1 LREVTTLQRKP
12 VVETEAERRLVEA
25 LRGRR
30 GALTRAD
37 AATLTGLSTDTAEA
51 SLKSLLGKYKS
62 HLAVTEQGELLYS
75 FDPSMVRRDA
85 VPLTERMAELGRA
98 LWKGFTFLF
107 KITIAVTLVVYVIA
121 FVAMLLALMFA
132 RTASERDDRRSD
144 RGGGGGFPW
153 MIWWL
158 MPDWAPHEARR
169 QLPRGPRKRFYLS
182 VFDFVFGPK
191 VAEADPLAPEKEL
204 VGYLRSKSGRITA
217 TDLVAL
223 TGWSYERAEEEA
235 TRLLADY
242 DGEPEITQEGT
253 IVYSFPQL
261 RLTAGGVQNE
271 PWRYTWQERRALPP
285 LTGNTSGTNTVITVM
300 NAFNMVGGAAIGPAF
315 LERFALAPPESLVA
329 LLTYFPLAFS
339 SVFFAV
345 PAGRWLKQRRT
356 AQRLV
361 SETLRAELLREIVS
375 RRGQP
380 LDPKALIAQVEQ
392 RVPGAA
398 PGQAGKILERLLR
411 DLDGDV
417 TTDEGGTM
425 RYVFP
430 RVTEELTAAEAARAL
445 APAAEESPGQVVFS
459 STSEGETPALEEA
472 PSRPWNP
479 RLPQ

>member
-1 LREVTTLQRKP
+1 M
-12 VVETEAERRLVEA
+12 VETEAERRLEEA

-37 AATLTGLSTDTAEA
+37 AATLTGLSTDAAEA

-62 HLAVTEQGELLYS
+62 HLAVTEQGDLLYS
-75 FDPSMVRRDA
+75 FDPAMVRRDA
-85 VPLTERMAELGRA
+85 VPLKERMAELGRA

-107 KITIAVTLVVYVIA
+107 KVTIAVTLVLYVAA
-121 FVAMLLALMFA
+121 FVAMLIALMFA
-132 RTASERDDRRSD
+132 RSASDRDDRRSD

-153 MIWWL
+153 MIYWL
-158 MPDWAPHEARR
+158 MPDWAPNYDRARR
-169 QLPRGPRKRFYLS
+169 QLPSGPRKRFYLS

-191 VAEADPLAPEKEL
+191 EAAKDLLAPEKEL
-204 VGYLRSKSGRITA
+204 VGFLRAKSGRITA

-223 TGWSYERAEEEA
+223 TGWSYERSEEEA

-242 DGEPEITQEGT
+242 DGEPEITEDGT

-261 RLTAGGVQNE
+261 RLTAGGVQSE
-271 PWRYTWQERRALPP
+271 PWRYTWQERRALAP
-285 LTGNTSGTNTVITVM
+285 LTGNTPGANTVVGVM
-300 NAFNMVGGAAIGPAF
+300 NAFNLVGGAAIGPAF
-315 LERFALAPPESLVA
+315 LERFGLYSPEAAALV
-329 LLTYFPLAFS
+329 TFFPLVFS

-345 PAGRWLKQRRT
+345 PAGRWLKQRWT

-361 SETLRAELLREIVS
+361 SETLRAEFLREIVS
-375 RRGQP
+375 QRGQP
-380 LDPKALIAQVEQ
+380 LDPKALVAQVEQ

-398 PGQAGKILERLLR
+398 SGQAGKILERLLR

-417 TTDEGGTM
+417 TTDESGAM

-430 RVTEELTAAEAARAL
+430 RVTEELTAGESARAL
-445 APAAEESPGQVVFS
+445 APATEESPGQVVFS
-459 STSEGETPALEEA
+459 STTEDEAPTLEEA
-472 PSRPWNP
+472 TSRPLRP

>member
-1 LREVTTLQRKP
+1 MTTLQRKP
-12 VVETEAERRLVEA
+12 VVETEAERRLVKA
-25 LRGRR
+25 LEGRR

-37 AATLTGLSTDTAEA
+37 AATLTGLSTDAAEA

-75 FDPSMVRRDA
+75 FDPGMVRRDA
-85 VPLTERMAELGRA
+85 VTLQERMAELGRA
-98 LWKGFTFLF
+98 LWKGFTVLF
-107 KITIAVTLVVYVIA
+107 KVTIAVTLVVYVAA
-121 FVAMLLALMFA
+121 FVAMLIALMFA
-132 RTASERDDRRSD
+132 RTASDRDDRRSD

-158 MPDWAPHEARR
+158 MPDWAPVEARR
-169 QLPRGPRKRFYLS
+169 QLPQRGGPRKRFYLS

-191 VAEADPLAPEKEL
+191 EAKPDLLAPEREL
-204 VGYLRSKSGRITA
+204 VGYLRAKSGRITA

-242 DGEPEITQEGT
+242 DGEPEITEDGT

-261 RLTAGGVQNE
+261 RLTAGGVQSE
-271 PWRYTWQERRALPP
+271 PWRYTWQERRALAP
-285 LTGNTSGTNTVITVM
+285 LTGNTPGTNTVIGLM
-300 NAFNMVGGAAIGPAF
+300 NAFNLVGGAAIGPAF
-315 LERFALAPPESLVA
+315 LMRFGLYTPELASLVIS
-329 LLTYFPLAFS
+329 FPLVFS

-345 PAGRWLKQRRT
+345 PAGRWLKQKRT

-361 SETLRAELLREIVS
+361 SETLRAEFLREIVS

-380 LDPKALIAQVEQ
+380 LDPKALAAQVEQ
-392 RVPGAA
+392 RVPGAGT
-398 PGQAGKILERLLR
+398 GQAAKILERLLR

-417 TTDEGGTM
+417 TTDESGAM

-430 RVTEELTAAEAARAL
+430 RVTEELTAAEAARTL

-459 STSEGETPALEEA
+459 STAEDEPPTLEEA
-472 PSRPWNP
+472 TSRPLRP